1 MNFFNSVVFNSNENK
16 LSIDSEGEVEII
28 VDGKT
33 IATVTAKNVTFKGKA
48 NKVNGMQFNII
59 GDVSGDVDGTNITIQ
74 GNVGGGVDGT
84 NITVKGSVDGDIDG
98 INVTV
103 RSK

>member
-1 MNFFNSVVFNSNENK
+1 MNFFNNVVFNNNGNN

-33 IATVTAKNVTFKGKA
+33 IATVTAKSITFKGKA
-48 NKVNGMQFNII
+48 NEVNGVQFNII

-74 GNVGGGVDGT
+74 GDVGGSVDGT
-84 NITVKGSVDGDIDG
+84 NVTVKGSVNGDIDG
-98 INVTV
+98 VNVTV
-103 RSK
+103 HK

>member
-1 MNFFNSVVFNSNENK
+1 MNFFNNVVFNNNGNN

-33 IATVTAKNVTFKGKA
+33 IATVTAKNITFKGKA
-48 NKVNGMQFNII
+48 NEVNGVQFNII

-74 GNVGGGVDGT
+74 GDVGGGVDGT
-84 NITVKGSVDGDIDG
+84 NVTVKGSVNGDIDG
-98 INVTV
+98 VNVTV
-103 RSK
+103 HK

>member
-1 MNFFNSVVFNSNENK
+1 MNFFNNVVFNNNGNN

-33 IATVTAKNVTFKGKA
+33 IATVTAKNVTFKGKV
-48 NKVNGMQFNII
+48 NEVNGVQFNII

-74 GNVGGGVDGT
+74 GDVGGSVDGT
-84 NITVKGSVDGDIDG
+84 NVTVKGSVNGDIDG
-98 INVTV
+98 VNVTV
-103 RSK
+103 HK

>member
-1 MNFFNSVVFNSNENK
+1 MNFFNNVVSNNNGNN
-16 LSIDSEGEVEII
+16 LFIGSEGEVEII

-48 NKVNGMQFNII
+48 NKVNGVQFNII

-74 GNVGGGVDGT
+74 GDVGGSVDGT
-84 NITVKGSVDGDIDG
+84 NVTVKGSVNGDIDG
-98 INVTV
+98 VNITIH
-103 RSK
+103 K